1 MKAQRQVVERLRVDM
16 VQPLLDAPCDGKPPF
31 ICLSFFEH
39 RTGDERLV
47 PALFVG
53 PVPRPPFVSD
63 FVKVIAVLFRAFFF
77 CLESCLRLC
86 FMEVHDLIGLSGSC
100 QAKKAGLKNLMG
112 T

>member
-1 MKAQRQVVERLRVDM
+1 MKSQKQVVERLRVDI

-63 FVKVIAVLFRAFFF
+63 FVKVTSFSELSFSSQILCMFVL
-77 CLESCLRLC
+77 
-86 FMEVHDLIGLSGSC
+86 HGSS
-100 QAKKAGLKNLMG
+100 
-112 T
+112 